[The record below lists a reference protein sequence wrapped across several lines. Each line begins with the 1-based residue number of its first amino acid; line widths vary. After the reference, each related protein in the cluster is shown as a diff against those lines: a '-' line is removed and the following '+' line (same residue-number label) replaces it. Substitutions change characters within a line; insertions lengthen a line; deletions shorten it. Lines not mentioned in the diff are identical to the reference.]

1 MVTTGL
7 GPRRSAVLRLLVV
20 AVALAGALIGGFGG
34 AAPASAHAALTG
46 STPAQGSVVEKAPEQ
61 VTLTFSEGVAMG
73 DNSIRV
79 LDPRGKRVDPGK
91 LRNLSSGSTVKYG
104 AGLPPGLGN
113 GTYTVTWQAVSADS
127 HPVSGAFTFS
137 VGAPS
142 KATAPVPQQ
151 QAGGGLVGALY
162 GVARYLAYAGFI
174 LLIGGAAFVVACRP
188 AAALVRSVQ
197 RLVVQGWALLA
208 GTTVVMLLLRTP
220 YTGSGDLADVFD
232 LGGLQQVLV
241 TKPGAALV
249 SRLLLLAAAAL
260 FVAVL
265 FGTFARLHEPVAEE
279 GAAPEDGAAPVERS
293 APGEKDGAGAGEK
306 DTGGAGQQAVDAA
319 DLARQRR
326 DLTFGL
332 AFGGVIVAAG
342 LAATWALAEH
352 ASTGLQT
359 AVAMPVDV
367 LHLLAVAA
375 WLGGLAALVVSL
387 YWGPPVERTAVR
399 RFSRIAF
406 GSVLVLVATGVYQSW
421 RQVGSWHALTDTT
434 YGWLLLLK
442 VGLVVVL
449 VGIAGVSR
457 RWTGRLAEARTAEGR
472 SSEGRSSEAEVPRAE
487 VPQAE
492 VPQAEEGTA
501 VEKDGEAEQ
510 DSEAEKA
517 AVGASATVGA
527 ATGSAPPT
535 ASAAPP
541 SPASASAASAASASA
556 GAPPQSPGKTAE
568 GTSGQA
574 PGRNP
579 DGNSDRT
586 PDQAQDQTPDQAPD
600 RTPDEPPDPAR
611 AAQLARQQAALCTAR
626 TKRQRDA
633 DPERLALRRSV
644 LAEAS
649 VAVVLLV
656 VTTVLTATEPARTEE
671 AVKARSGGQSTATG
685 RPQVL
690 NIPFDT
696 GGTNGKGTARLDL
709 APGRSGSA
717 NTLRLRITD
726 PSGKAVD
733 VPEVKVSFTQKA
745 KKIGPLPIAPK
756 HLGKGQWRADGVQLP
771 VPGQWQLSLLVRTS
785 DIDQVTEIKNVK
797 IG

>member
-20 AVALAGALIGGFGG
+20 AVALAGALIGGLGG

-46 STPAQGSVVEKAPEQ
+46 STPVQGSVVDHAPEQ

-79 LDPRGKRVDPGK
+79 LDPRGKRVDRGK
-91 LRNLSSGSTVKYG
+91 LLNLSSGNVVKYG

-151 QAGGGLVGALY
+151 KAGGGLVGALY
-162 GVARYLAYAGFI
+162 GVARYLAYAGFV
-174 LLIGGAAFVVACRP
+174 LLVGGAAFVVACRP

-208 GTTVVMLLLRTP
+208 GTTVAMLLLRTP

-232 LGGLQQVLV
+232 LAGLQQVLV

-265 FGTFARLHEPVAEE
+265 FGTFARLHEPASQEPTPGEGPATGEE
-279 GAAPEDGAAPVERS
+279 PVPGEERTAGQPAAGS
-293 APGEKDGAGAGEK
+293 APGKTERADSGEEGT
-306 DTGGAGQQAVDAA
+306 DAAGQPAVEAA

-387 YWGPPVERTAVR
+387 YWGPPVERRAVR

-421 RQVGSWHALTDTT
+421 RQVGSWRALTDTT

-449 VGIAGVSR
+449 VGIAWVSR
-457 RWTGRLAEARTAEGR
+457 RWTGRLTEVRGAEEDVAE
-472 SSEGRSSEAEVPRAE
+472 EDEEAEKDRE
-487 VPQAE
+487 
-492 VPQAEEGTA
+492 AEE
-501 VEKDGEAEQ
+501 DR
-510 DSEAEKA
+510 EAEKA
-517 AVGASATVGA
+517 AVGALA
-527 ATGSAPPT
+527 ATDAVTASASPT
-535 ASAAPP
+535 ASAPP
-541 SPASASAASAASASA
+541 S
-556 GAPPQSPGKTAE
+556 
-568 GTSGQA
+568 
-574 PGRNP
+574 
-579 DGNSDRT
+579 SDRT
-586 PDQAQDQTPDQAPD
+586 PD
-600 RTPDEPPDPAR
+600 RTPDGTPDESPDPAR
-611 AAQLARQQAALCTAR
+611 AAQLARQQAALRTAR

-671 AVKARSGGQSTATG
+671 AVKARSGGQSIASSG
-685 RPQVL
+685 PQVL
-690 NIPFDT
+690 KIPFDT
-696 GGTNGKGTARLDL
+696 GGPGGKGTARLDL
-709 APGRSGSA
+709 DPGRSGSA
-717 NTLRLRITD
+717 NALRLRITD